1 MNRYID
7 AERYKKKLLNWV
19 KDCDQDDAE
28 QVRDG
33 TVIEDCAYSIDDEPS
48 ADVAPV
54 IHAHWNCIENVHS
67 YEGTFDAY
75 ECSHCHKSFL
85 DDLCENNGSD
95 YVDAK
100 KDFKYCPFC
109 GAKIDGDEHD
119 TD

>member
-1 MNRYID
+1 MGKLID
-7 AERYKKKLLNWV
+7 SDTTKKALKECGLWNADYEAEIS
-19 KDCDQDDAE
+19 CD
-28 QVRDG
+28 
-33 TVIEDCAYSIDDEPS
+33 IIDDQP
-48 ADVAPV
+48 AVDAVPIV
-54 IHAHWNCIENVHS
+54 HAHWNCIENVHS

-109 GAKIDGDEHD
+109 GAKMDEVK
-119 TD
+119 